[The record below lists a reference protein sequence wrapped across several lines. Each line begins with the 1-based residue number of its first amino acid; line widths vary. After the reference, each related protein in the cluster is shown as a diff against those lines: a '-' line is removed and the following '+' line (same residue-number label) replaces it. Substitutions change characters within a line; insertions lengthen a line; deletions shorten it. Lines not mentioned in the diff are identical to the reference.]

1 MIVYMGH
8 LKNST
13 GKLLQLINSLSE
25 VAEYKINSQK
35 SVALLYTNN
44 KQTEKKLRKHHP
56 SQESQKIENI
66 LG

>member
-1 MIVYMGH
+1 
-8 LKNST
+8 
-13 GKLLQLINSLSE
+13 